1 MKRIF
6 PLIAILITLSLIGTI
21 FIQVSWIKNLALVK
35 EDIIKQKIYDAA
47 KKVANELSSQVSV
60 KNSLASAPQKN
71 NFLKDPYIKDFQKFS
86 YSARDIN
93 LEDVRKKN

>member
-1 MKRIF
+1 
-6 PLIAILITLSLIGTI
+6 
-21 FIQVSWIKNLALVK
+21 LVK

-71 NFLKDPYIKDFQKFS
+71 NFLKDPYIKIFKNFLTRQETLIWKM
-86 YSARDIN
+86 YA
-93 LEDVRKKN
+93 KKLTRYWKMQM